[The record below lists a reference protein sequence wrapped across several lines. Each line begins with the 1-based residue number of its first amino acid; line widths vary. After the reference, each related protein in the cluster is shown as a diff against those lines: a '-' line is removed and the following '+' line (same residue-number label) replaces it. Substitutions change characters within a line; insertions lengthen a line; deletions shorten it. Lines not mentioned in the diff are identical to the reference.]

1 MNVRIPFSTFCFALV
16 ICKNTDGKYLAVKE
30 TRNRGWWIPGG
41 LVDPTEDFF
50 KAAKRETKEETGI
63 DIEITGILRVE
74 HSVQAKA
81 SARMRVLFF
90 AVPSSDKLV
99 PKSKPDD
106 HSEAA
111 SWLSISEILSLRSR
125 GLLRGEELYDW
136 PNYIENGGMIT
147 PTSFFTDEDED
158 PNNLTL
164 EEICKYSRKQSSGM
178 KTVEE
183 VKFLNLEEEF
193 IYYLKENNIAN
204 IRKIIFEGSIDI
216 NSPIN
221 EKMWSP
227 LIFSIKNRYE
237 EIVSILLIMKAN
249 LFQSTHKKRNC
260 VHLAIQS
267 SLNIFNALL
276 ISINSL
282 DNESKLILLNQKD
295 VFGDTPLH
303 IAALN
308 LINENDDESKRHIYN
323 SLLLAGSRPDIK
335 NSKDLTPMRII
346 EKYKK

>member
-1 MNVRIPFSTFCFALV
+1 
-16 ICKNTDGKYLAVKE
+16 
-30 TRNRGWWIPGG
+30 
-41 LVDPTEDFF
+41 
-50 KAAKRETKEETGI
+50 
-63 DIEITGILRVE
+63 
-74 HSVQAKA
+74 
-81 SARMRVLFF
+81 
-90 AVPSSDKLV
+90 
-99 PKSKPDD
+99 
-106 HSEAA
+106 
-111 SWLSISEILSLRSR
+111 
-125 GLLRGEELYDW
+125 
-136 PNYIENGGMIT
+136 
-147 PTSFFTDEDED
+147 
-158 PNNLTL
+158 
-164 EEICKYSRKQSSGM
+164 
-178 KTVEE
+178 
-183 VKFLNLEEEF
+183 
-193 IYYLKENNIAN
+193 
-204 IRKIIFEGSIDI
+204 
-216 NSPIN
+216 
-221 EKMWSP
+221 MWSP